1 MMSLFIG
8 ISGMALQLSVSRRSA
23 TESSSKLFEQFDADE
38 ENFLSKTI
46 IVDETRAYYFESNI

>member
-23 TESSSKLFEQFDADE
+23 TESSSKLFEHFDADE
-38 ENFLSKTI
+38 ENVLSKII
-46 IVDETRAYYFESNI
+46 IVDETRAYFLSLI